1 MINYLGVS
9 EKSQGFLIIS
19 PFTNFYKA
27 PDKISKLFKH
37 AISEN
42 HTKAVTL
49 NSIFLSG

>member
-1 MINYLGVS
+1 MINYLEVS
-9 EKSQGFLIIS
+9 EKSQGGFIIS

-27 PDKISKLFKH
+27 TSKIGKLFKH

-42 HTKAVTL
+42 HTKAITL